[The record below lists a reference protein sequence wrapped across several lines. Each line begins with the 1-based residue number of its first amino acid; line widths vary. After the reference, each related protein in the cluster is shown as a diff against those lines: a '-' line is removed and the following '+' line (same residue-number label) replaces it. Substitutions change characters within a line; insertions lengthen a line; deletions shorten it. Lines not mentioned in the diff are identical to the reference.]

1 MAMEDY
7 LQARKEGLR
16 VTHALQSKGEDPNL
30 PVLSELVPSLNR
42 LSQVPLGILQIP
54 MDHIVGT
61 VTKGRTAAFSRN
73 FMPLLESDSEFAV
86 KWSVL
91 YENVMESGMRDP
103 VVAYEYYNRFYI
115 VEGNKRVSVMRT
127 LAEINYEHDFSF
139 EVKRIVTPGVPE
151 ALKSSLWRHLRVV
164 GEYLISLYEEAKK
177 A

>member
-16 VTHALQSKGEDPNL
+16 FTHALQSRGEDPNL

-54 MDHIVGT
+54 MDQIDGT
-61 VTKGRTAAFSRN
+61 VTKGRTTAFARN
-73 FMPLLESDSEFAV
+73 FMPLLDTDSEFAV

-91 YENVMESGMRDP
+91 YDNVMECGMRDP

-115 VEGNKRVSVMRT
+115 VEGNKRVSVMRRLDAVT
-127 LAEINYEHDFSF
+127 IEGH
-139 EVKRIVTPGVPE
+139 VTRIMPE
-151 ALKSSLWRHLRVV
+151 PEDSERYRIYQEFLGFFADSGLNTFLF
-164 GEYLISLYEEAKK
+164 
-177 A
+177 